1 MNCSTPG
8 FSVHYQLLE
17 LTWTHV
23 HWVSDAIQPSHL
35 LSLPSLPA
43 FNVLQHQG
51 LFQQVSS
58 SHQVARVLELQ
69 LQYQSF
75 QWIFRVDFDF
85 QVILTMS
92 SEGKS
97 RWPGTVSPSRARCWS
112 NMGLWQCGV
121 QGLGD
126 FLMNQELT
134 SSEVWLP
141 SWHSCWL
148 VGTQRCVY
156 LSESIPANNRL
167 TLIGWLTK
175 VYSGK

>member
-1 MNCSTPG
+1 MDCSTPG
-8 FSVHYQLLE
+8 RLPFLSPGVCPSSWPLSWWCYLTISFSAGPF
-17 LTWTHV
+17 
-23 HWVSDAIQPSHL
+23 SF
-35 LSLPSLPA
+35 A
-43 FNVLQHQG
+43 FNLCQHQY
-51 LFQQVSS
+51 LLQWVDS
-58 SHQVARVLELQ
+58 SHVVVKVLELQ

-97 RWPGTVSPSRARCWS
+97 CWPGTASPSRAQCWS
-112 NMGLWQCGV
+112 YMGLWQCGV

-126 FLMNQELT
+126 FLMNQDLT

-175 VYSGK
+175 VYSVK